1 MRPSL
6 HTYNSWKKSK
16 LFLKNELSLDN
27 RFFQL
32 NQLTSWCHSFFRC
45 RSKNFYS
52 ILNWS
57 ITIAVSTIL
66 EYFQFSFLFSWLVV
80 SGSAECCKSK
90 ALLFRKNRC
99 TFYAAFVLRILTI
112 QSHWTTIGHCSK
124 KTAIYQKCIPYDILL
139 SKHFTIY
146 VIHSLL
152 SYSNIFFEFSY
163 STSKKHH

>member
-1 MRPSL
+1 MKYQAIIAYL
-6 HTYNSWKKSK
+6 QFLEKSK
-16 LFLKNELSLDN
+16 LFLENALSSDN

-32 NQLTSWCHSFFRC
+32 NQLTSRCHSFFRC

-80 SGSAECCKSK
+80 SDSAECCKSK

-99 TFYAAFVLRILTI
+99 TFYAAFVLLILII
-112 QSHWTTIGHCSK
+112 QSHWTTIGHCS
-124 KTAIYQKCIPYDILL
+124 QKNCLLRIIQCNILV
-139 SKHFTIY
+139 SKHFPIY
-146 VIHSLL
+146 YRPFISL
-152 SYSNIFFEFSY
+152 FQ
-163 STSKKHH
+163 

>member
-1 MRPSL
+1 MRLSS
-6 HTYNSWKKSK
+6 HTYNTWKNSM
-16 LFLKNELSLDN
+16 LFLKNVLSLDN
-27 RFFQL
+27 LFQR

-80 SGSAECCKSK
+80 SDSAECCKSK

-99 TFYAAFVLRILTI
+99 TFYAAFVLLILII
-112 QSHWTTIGHCSK
+112 QSHWTTIGHCS
-124 KTAIYQKCIPYDILL
+124 QKNCLLRIIQCNILV
-139 SKHFTIY
+139 SKHFPIY
-146 VIHSLL
+146 RPFISL
-152 SYSNIFFEFSY
+152 FQ
-163 STSKKHH
+163 